1 VLRLQVDFLHRSQN
15 GDSKLA
21 APSLSSMATGQEFVS
36 GENGSSPIT
45 VASTAMAHL
54 AYVIADVAGH
64 RDTRGPGETVRTCR
78 PRRTSKRHSSSSQ
91 HLRVFAPI
99 YHEHSE

>member
-1 VLRLQVDFLHRSQN
+1 
-15 GDSKLA
+15 
-21 APSLSSMATGQEFVS
+21 MATGQEFVS

-64 RDTRGPGETVRTCR
+64 RDTRGPGETVQTCR
-78 PRRTSKRHSSSSQ
+78 PRRTSERHSSSSQ

-99 YHEHSE
+99 YHEYSE